1 MNPRRLPS
9 ILRFCAGV
17 LLISLA
23 EVSMAQTGT
32 SSTTQEN
39 GAALT
44 KLYPPAYPPI
54 AKTARVTGDVKLQI
68 KVTREG
74 TVSSV
79 KVVSGPPLLV
89 QAALDSAH
97 SSTFACQSCTDE
109 VTAYSLTYTFL
120 LRENV
125 DCSARRIRSVKC
137 AYIWRCGGWRSNEVS
152 RAINIE
158 QSQDHIKVIADAM
171 CVQTTYSD
179 LAKN

>member
-39 GAALT
+39 GAVLT

-79 KVVSGPPLLV
+79 NRSEEHTSEL
-89 QAALDSAH
+89 Q
-97 SSTFACQSCTDE
+97 
-109 VTAYSLTYTFL
+109 SLTNLVCRL
-120 LRENV
+120 LLE
-125 DCSARRIRSVKC
+125 
-137 AYIWRCGGWRSNEVS
+137 
-152 RAINIE
+152 
-158 QSQDHIKVIADAM
+158 
-171 CVQTTYSD
+171 
-179 LAKN
+179 